1 MQVRLSRVQKSRQ
14 ISPAGLCALVPRA
27 GSRNKQQEHGEL
39 GHGAVISSK
48 ISGRWEAEMG
58 TCGKHESYLLGTRV
72 GRKKVKVPVQK
83 LAPKLAG
90 NHWPRD
96 IGSLQQLMY
105 SITSWFYASDA
116 D

>member
-14 ISPAGLCALVPRA
+14 ISSAGLCALVPRA

-48 ISGRWEAEMG
+48 ISGQWEAEMG

-72 GRKKVKVPVQK
+72 GRKKSQGASAKACSKTCWQP
-83 LAPKLAG
+83 LA
-90 NHWPRD
+90 
-96 IGSLQQLMY
+96 
-105 SITSWFYASDA
+105 
-116 D
+116 